1 MHFSHTISPSSAI
14 ASGALPKN
22 CVVRT
27 SNSTLI
33 YWLRLV
39 SVLAL
44 LCTLAFKVV
53 IEGFR
58 LKPPGF
64 EDCTPS
70 IKAENLTV
78 LTSFLDLAICAMV
91 CILTCPRL
99 QRCQAHS
106 VRDSA
111 QSLV

>member
-22 CVVRT
+22 CIVRT

-33 YWLRLV
+33 YCLRLAA
-39 SVLAL
+39 VLAL

-53 IEGFR
+53 MEGFR
-58 LKPPGF
+58 LKPPGIG
-64 EDCTPS
+64 DCTPS

-78 LTSFLDLAICAMV
+78 LTSILDLAICAMV
-91 CILTCPRL
+91 CTVDLP
-99 QRCQAHS
+99 AAS
-106 VRDSA
+106 KMSG
-111 QSLV
+111 S

>member
-1 MHFSHTISPSSAI
+1 MHFSHTISPSLAI

-33 YWLRLV
+33 YCLRLV
-39 SVLAL
+39 SVLDL

-53 IEGFR
+53 LKGFR
-58 LKPPGF
+58 LKMPGF

-70 IKAENLTV
+70 IYAENLTV
-78 LTSFLDLAICAMV
+78 LTRLLDLAICAMV
-91 CILTCPRL
+91 C
-99 QRCQAHS
+99 
-106 VRDSA
+106 
-111 QSLV
+111 